1 MIHKIKQRFILLS
14 MVPLLF
20 VLVILVFS
28 MNAVNYSRFLK
39 DTDKTLGTIIHEK
52 TLFGESVNMPTSD
65 AEETPLDMIYEILHE
80 SRFFTVT
87 LDRNGNLKYAN
98 TDRISTVTSLKAI
111 EYAKSAAKR
120 SDNIGFYPGTYFRYM
135 YENVDDTTRVVFLD
149 CRGQL
154 ESMGMFFFSSV
165 GVAALGYLLILFV
178 IVMLAGRIIRPF
190 ADNYEKQKRFITD
203 AGHEIKTPLTII
215 SANADLMEMEH
226 GENEYIDEIKTQVT
240 NMKNLT
246 QSLVYLAKME
256 ESDNSVTK
264 IKLPISDIAEE
275 VISSFGAP
283 AQVAGVEIISSVK
296 PMLSV
301 KGEERSMRTLVS
313 TLIDNAVK
321 YATHG
326 SKIQVSLKRRGVN
339 VMLTVSNETDEVFD
353 REKLDML
360 FERFWR
366 NDTSRNSSTGGH
378 GIGLS
383 IARAIA
389 EKHGGRISAQSS
401 GKQLSIT
408 AILPIN
414 G

>member
-20 VLVILVFS
+20 VLVILVFA

-39 DTDKTLGTIIHEK
+39 DADKTLGTIIHEK

-98 TDRISTVTSLKAI
+98 TDRISTVTNLKAI
-111 EYAKSAAKR
+111 EYAESAAKR

-301 KGEERSMRTLVS
+301 KGEERSVRTLVS

>member
-1 MIHKIKQRFILLS
+1 MIHKIKKRFILLS

-20 VLVILVFS
+20 VLIILVLS

-39 DTDKTLGTIIHEK
+39 DTDKTLGAIVHEK
-52 TLFGESVNMPTSD
+52 TLFGEPVTVPTSD
-65 AEETPLDMIYEILHE
+65 GVDEPRDLIYEILHE

-87 LDRNGNLKYAN
+87 LDGQRNALYAN
-98 TDRISTVTSLKAI
+98 TDKISTVTYSKAI
-111 EYAKSAAKR
+111 EYAKAVAKR
-120 SDNIGFYPGTYFRYM
+120 SDNVGFYPGTYFRYM
-135 YENVDDTTRVVFLD
+135 YEDVDDTRRVVFLD

-165 GVAALGYLLILFV
+165 AVAALGYLLIFCV

-226 GENEYIDEIKTQVT
+226 GENEYIDEIKTQVS

-264 IKLPISDIAEE
+264 IKLPISDITEE
-275 VISSFGAP
+275 VVSSFGAP
-283 AQVAGVEIISSVK
+283 AQVAGVEICSSVR

-301 KGEERSMRTLVS
+301 KCEEKSMRTLIS
-313 TLIDNAVK
+313 TLVDNAVK
-321 YATHG
+321 YATRG

-339 VMLTVSNETDEVFD
+339 VALTVSNETDEELD

-389 EKHGGRISAQSS
+389 EKHGGRINAQFN
-401 GKQLSIT
+401 GNILSIT